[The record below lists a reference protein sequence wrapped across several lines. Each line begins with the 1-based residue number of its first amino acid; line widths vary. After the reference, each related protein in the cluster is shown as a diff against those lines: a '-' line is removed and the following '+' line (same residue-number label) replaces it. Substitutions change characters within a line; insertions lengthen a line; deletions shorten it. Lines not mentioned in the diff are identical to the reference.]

1 MRPGIFGCILG
12 IGVLGMALDAS
23 ALTLVKDGAPQASIW
38 ISAEGDREPAI
49 ELSNVFK
56 QMSGAELPVKDTS
69 KDGKPEG
76 AAPAILVGAL
86 ARQSGLD
93 APPKTRSGDGYRIQT
108 KGSRLLL
115 AGESDASTY
124 FAVSHLLESFGCR
137 WFIDNEI
144 GTVIPTMK
152 TVEVDNL
159 NIAEQPDFISRAI
172 WGSSWNSSGWGRHN
186 RLGGMKL
193 ETGHNWPKWFCTT
206 DPQVRADYL
215 ASVVEREI
223 GRAHV

>member
-124 FAVSHLLESFGCR
+124 FAVSHLLESFGC
-137 WFIDNEI
+137 
-144 GTVIPTMK
+144 
-152 TVEVDNL
+152 
-159 NIAEQPDFISRAI
+159 Q
-172 WGSSWNSSGWGRHN
+172 
-186 RLGGMKL
+186 
-193 ETGHNWPKWFCTT
+193 
-206 DPQVRADYL
+206 
-215 ASVVEREI
+215 I